1 MENKYNNFTLNEIV
15 REIYANKDMNNIDIA
30 NKMADIL
37 NFSFKYF
44 FEEIAVAYDT
54 NITIF
59 YRYKY
64 STLEKTPFEYFNQ
77 KVKNIIYKKFIKN
90 IDLKSFVSLKCLEL
104 MQNYFDFNYSLYG
117 PTIREDDENFKHFIT
132 IASSTFKINFQSE
145 EFYKILTSEQ
155 YLNLFET
162 KFPEFMEEYNYLY
175 NKQELITVNNIDIL
189 FQPLRLD
196 NEEQLIKYI
205 YAQPYLYK
213 YLSKFA
219 KQTKKSFW
227 IKFLI
232 NFKCTGI
239 KDKHITFIEKLIKG
253 IIEVNLSED
262 RELFFSFVEM
272 KSKSHLT
279 IYFSQ
284 KLKKELRND
293 LNKSILCYKNCCT
306 KYKKDVKKMLGSNVT
321 STKEFKYL
329 FG

>member
-1 MENKYNNFTLNEIV
+1 MENKYNNFTFNEIV

-77 KVKNIIYKKFIKN
+77 KVKNTIYKKFIKN
-90 IDLKSFVSLKCLEL
+90 INLKSFISLKCLEL
-104 MQNYFDFNYSLYG
+104 MQSNFGLYYSLYG
-117 PTIREDDENFKHFIT
+117 PTIHEKDKNSIHFIT
-132 IASSTFKINFQSE
+132 IGTSIFKIYFQIE
-145 EFYKILTSEQ
+145 EFYKILTSEE

-162 KFPEFMEEYNYLY
+162 KFPKFIEEYNHLY
-175 NKQELITVNNIDIL
+175 NKQETISVNNIDIL

-196 NEEQLIKYI
+196 DEEQVIKYI
-205 YAQPYLYK
+205 YNQPYLYK

-239 KDKHITFIEKLIKG
+239 KDIHIPIIEKLIKG

-262 RELFFSFVEM
+262 RELFFSFIGM
-272 KSKSHLT
+272 KKKSHFT
-279 IYFSQ
+279 IYFSE
-284 KLKKELRND
+284 KLKEELRND
-293 LNKSILCYKNCCT
+293 FNKSILCYKNCCT
-306 KYKKDVKKMLGSNVT
+306 KYKKDVKKMLGPSVT